1 MQLISKIN
9 KKNCFSLRITDEF
22 SRYPWAI
29 PMKDKKGTT
38 ITNAFQKNLKASNC
52 KPNKKCIDKDSKFY
66 NRSMKLWLEENDV
79 DMYSAHNETKYVVTE
94 RFIKTLVNFINT
106 WLQYQ
111 KLSICIS

>member
-1 MQLISKIN
+1 MNLVDIHGLFLWKI
-9 KKNCFSLRITDEF
+9 KKALQSLMLF
-22 SRYPWAI
+22 
-29 PMKDKKGTT
+29 K
-38 ITNAFQKNLKASNC
+38 KNLKASNC
-52 KPNKKCIDKDSKFY
+52 KPNKKCIDKGSKFY